1 MLVASR
7 SKIGRVTGSSPA
19 GPTKAVSKGTA
30 FFATKMY
37 HTYILYSKISDR
49 YYIGSTGE
57 LSERL
62 IKHNSRHKDFTGQ
75 ATDWEIIYSEPY
87 STKSEALKR
96 EKEIKRWKS
105 RAIVEWLVKSKQ

>member
-1 MLVASR
+1 
-7 SKIGRVTGSSPA
+7 
-19 GPTKAVSKGTA
+19 
-30 FFATKMY
+30 MY

-62 IKHNSRHKDFTGQ
+62 VKHNARHKGFTGQ
-75 ATDWEIIYSEPY
+75 ANDWVIVHSEPF

-96 EKEIKRWKS
+96 EKEIKGWKS
-105 RAIVEWLVKSKQ
+105 RAMIERLIKSKQ